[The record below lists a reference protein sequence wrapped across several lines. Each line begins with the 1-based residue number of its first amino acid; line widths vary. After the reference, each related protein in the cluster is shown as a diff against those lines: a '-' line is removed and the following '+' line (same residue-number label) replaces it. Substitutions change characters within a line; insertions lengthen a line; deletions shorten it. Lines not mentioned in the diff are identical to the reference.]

1 MNYNKLFGFLI
12 IFMLCMLFVSVGL
25 EYHFSKTSS
34 KEACDN
40 FGGHMAIFGTCVK
53 DGVAYDIIMKY
64 PFPKNLG
71 YEKIVVTRAV
81 ALTDD
86 KTKKFV
92 SVATGEGGNK

>member
-1 MNYNKLFGFLI
+1 MEHIQKI
-12 IFMLCMLFVSVGL
+12 V
-25 EYHFSKTSS
+25 
-34 KEACDN
+34 
-40 FGGHMAIFGTCVK
+40 
-53 DGVAYDIIMKY
+53 DIIMKY